1 MDDRRA
7 GLFCQHQQCQRWP
20 VQQLPQSMWLWLRS
34 SVVRRSSTLLCR
46 PSSLRSDL
54 LCTSDDLLCTS
65 DDLLCTSD
73 DLLQHRL
80 QQLLQKVLL
89 LQDAKASLPQDS
101 LP

>member
-1 MDDRRA
+1 
-7 GLFCQHQQCQRWP
+7 
-20 VQQLPQSMWLWLRS
+20 MWLWLRS

-46 PSSLRSDL
+46 PSSLRS
-54 LCTSDDLLCTS
+54 DLLCTS

>member
-54 LCTSDDLLCTS
+54 LCTSDDLL
-65 DDLLCTSD
+65 
-73 DLLQHRL
+73 QHRL

>member
-65 DDLLCTSD
+65 DDLL
-73 DLLQHRL
+73 QHRL